1 MSEKW
6 SMRLGAACGVIA
18 IALSILAEG
27 DGSNAP
33 SWARADFTLLGFA
46 LLGVFIICLST
57 VLRGAEGAFGSLST
71 TALGMGL
78 LALGVKLA
86 SIPAVAAERLAGPTV
101 STAQVTPAL
110 HYFGDVA
117 QVLSQGLYAFFL
129 FAAAVVIVRTGA
141 LPRWLGVVAAPIG
154 AGFLVTVALWTVQG
168 PFEFSPV
175 MLLFMLWVVLAS
187 VALALRS
194 RSVAQ
199 IASSATRDGAGVE
212 GAAVGS

>member
-110 HYFGDVA
+110 HYYRRCRA
-117 QVLSQGLYAFFL
+117 SSQPGT
-129 FAAAVVIVRTGA
+129 VCV
-141 LPRWLGVVAAPIG
+141 
-154 AGFLVTVALWTVQG
+154 FLVCGCRRDHSHWSTTT
-168 PFEFSPV
+168 
-175 MLLFMLWVVLAS
+175 LAGCS
-187 VALALRS
+187 GSAELAR
-194 RSVAQ
+194 
-199 IASSATRDGAGVE
+199 GFW
-212 GAAVGS
+212 